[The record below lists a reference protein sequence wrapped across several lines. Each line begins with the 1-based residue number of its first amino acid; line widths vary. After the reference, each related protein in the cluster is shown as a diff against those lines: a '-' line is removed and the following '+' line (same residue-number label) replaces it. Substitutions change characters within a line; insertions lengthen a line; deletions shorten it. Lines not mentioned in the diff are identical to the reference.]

1 MALQGTRFSTR
12 DADNDNCLCK
22 CAQMLSGG
30 ERREW
35 GDTHAAPMGAH
46 PGCHPATPLPPRRLV
61 VRCLRSLQ
69 PERHLLS
76 GPAQHPQAQRHPLA
90 PLPGTQ
96 LLPEGHPHADTTR
109 QLLAHR
115 RSGRHRNRCQPGT
128 EGGVQDKGWLQET
141 EPSRPLQGSFSPSYI
156 FFTLVYPI
164 FWEPAHRGE
173 GQWHR
178 GCAGGTRGRR

>member
-30 ERREW
+30 KRRG
-35 GDTHAAPMGAH
+35 GDTHAAPTGAH
-46 PGCHPATPLPPRRLV
+46 PGCHPANPLLPRRLV

-115 RSGRHRNRCQPGT
+115 RSGRHRLARREGSGRRDGCGRLSPPGRCREAFPP
-128 EGGVQDKGWLQET
+128 VI
-141 EPSRPLQGSFSPSYI
+141 F

-178 GCAGGTRGRR
+178 GRARGTRGRR